1 VPSARSP
8 DLATTAFR
16 SAAFPLS
23 GFAHSD
29 LQTNGVDVEW
39 SDVPGATLSSSSRRG
54 SRRFD
59 VQLYGDWTG
68 QDVSSSDY
76 FDASALTYNS
86 FRAGAVVTGP
96 VIPDTAN
103 FALGAE
109 VWSLQTPVPRAWTP
123 NPLDSALLQVAA
135 DSFGVD
141 LSPYVEPRVTKTE
154 LLSTFGQFEWRPAER
169 HRVAL
174 RGNVA
179 GFKTEDP
186 ILGSGHLASLG
197 AESEGLDGSA
207 ALELHTQFTPWL
219 AMDLRSG
226 LTSSRR
232 EYTPGLLTG
241 TSLVDGPA
249 GFGNDAALPGSI
261 GLLDFRANLAFEFL
275 LGSHRLKVGGAG
287 WVDSHDHTY
296 DFRRSGE
303 YLFAGVPEFG
313 RGEGVYIQSTGIL
326 PSARFH
332 TGQAGAFLQDV
343 WTVVPGLDFT
353 AGLRADW
360 EWLPDGE
367 VPLNSEWLAR
377 TGIANDVFDATI
389 FKLSPRLGVAWDV
402 GNWHRWQVQA
412 DFGVYHGSVDPAVM
426 AEVITRSVGIGMRR
440 GVGTLGGWPSAPTD
454 AAAPIVG
461 AQLSLLGPD
470 FRPPR
475 TTRASFGISV
485 DAGSGTVVHASGT
498 YRHTDYLARRFDVNL
513 QFAPTG
519 QDQYGRP
526 IYGNLLQQGSMLTVE
541 PRSNRRFSEFDV
553 VSGLNADG
561 FSTYWD
567 LTARVERHVGRFVTL
582 TASYTYS
589 RTEDN
594 WLSGL
599 GGGTE
604 AQLNPLPFGIGGADW
619 TEGRSDFDVP
629 HRILLGG
636 DVVLGPVR
644 LAAYYR
650 YQSGRA
656 FTPGFRY
663 GVDANGD
670 GSFRNDP
677 AFVDDQLPGLPEL
690 FSEWDC
696 LRGQVGRFAE
706 RNACRGPGVHTLDLR
721 LSLALWR
728 TELVVDGLNLL
739 EPELADLDRALYL
752 VDRNGSITTDPSTGD
767 VTVPLVVN
775 PAFGRPVAQH
785 SPGRTVRIGLRINY
799 D

>member
-1 VPSARSP
+1 
-8 DLATTAFR
+8 
-16 SAAFPLS
+16 
-23 GFAHSD
+23 
-29 LQTNGVDVEW
+29 
-39 SDVPGATLSSSSRRG
+39 
-54 SRRFD
+54 
-59 VQLYGDWTG
+59 
-68 QDVSSSDY
+68 
-76 FDASALTYNS
+76 
-86 FRAGAVVTGP
+86 
-96 VIPDTAN
+96 
-103 FALGAE
+103 
-109 VWSLQTPVPRAWTP
+109 
-123 NPLDSALLQVAA
+123 
-135 DSFGVD
+135 
-141 LSPYVEPRVTKTE
+141 
-154 LLSTFGQFEWRPAER
+154 
-169 HRVAL
+169 
-174 RGNVA
+174 
-179 GFKTEDP
+179 
-186 ILGSGHLASLG
+186 
-197 AESEGLDGSA
+197 
-207 ALELHTQFTPWL
+207 
-219 AMDLRSG
+219 
-226 LTSSRR
+226 
-232 EYTPGLLTG
+232 
-241 TSLVDGPA
+241 
-249 GFGNDAALPGSI
+249 
-261 GLLDFRANLAFEFL
+261 
-275 LGSHRLKVGGAG
+275 
-287 WVDSHDHTY
+287 
-296 DFRRSGE
+296 
-303 YLFAGVPEFG
+303 
-313 RGEGVYIQSTGIL
+313 
-326 PSARFH
+326 
-332 TGQAGAFLQDV
+332 
-343 WTVVPGLDFT
+343 
-353 AGLRADW
+353 
-360 EWLPDGE
+360 
-367 VPLNSEWLAR
+367 
-377 TGIANDVFDATI
+377 
-389 FKLSPRLGVAWDV
+389 
-402 GNWHRWQVQA
+402 
-412 DFGVYHGSVDPAVM
+412 
-426 AEVITRSVGIGMRR
+426 
-440 GVGTLGGWPSAPTD
+440 
-454 AAAPIVG
+454 
-461 AQLSLLGPD
+461 
-470 FRPPR
+470 
-475 TTRASFGISV
+475 V